1 MKVSQFGSNN
11 TKKNPKQQA
20 PEEDQDQDKEFN
32 PNNSIPTQTKPRHV
46 NQLLPQRSN
55 NHITSDSSQKSTS
68 TAPINNNKS
77 QLMKESRQVG

>member
-11 TKKNPKQQA
+11 TKKNLKQQA
-20 PEEDQDQDKEFN
+20 AEEDQDEEFN
-32 PNNSIPTQTKPRHV
+32 PNDSIPTQTKPRPI
-46 NQLLPQRSN
+46 NQLPPQRSN

-77 QLMKESRQVG
+77 QLMNGSRQVG